1 MFWKVRENG
10 REEGIVGQN
19 MTISVESRLASLYD
33 FCLFIYVDI
42 YYESWKLM
50 PLQLKWVIN
59 MQPKPSAN
67 WKLNRKGEK
76 YLNFVMCFRN

>member
-1 MFWKVRENG
+1 MESKREWKRG
-10 REEGIVGQN
+10 RDCRAEYDNQCECG
-19 MTISVESRLASLYD
+19 MASLYD